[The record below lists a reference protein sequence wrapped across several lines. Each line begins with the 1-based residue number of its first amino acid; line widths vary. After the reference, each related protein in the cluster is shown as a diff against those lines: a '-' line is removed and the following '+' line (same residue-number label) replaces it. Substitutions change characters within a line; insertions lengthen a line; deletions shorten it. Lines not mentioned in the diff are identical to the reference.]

1 MSSAPRAR
9 PRSWPGS
16 APLLAA
22 ALWGGCA
29 APVSYHRFVA
39 ATPYHDAPLP
49 SRAKIFLVAGGTDV
63 ANFAAEVAA
72 QRALWRGRGFSEDE
86 IACYWAA
93 PSRAGFRGDRAQFRR
108 VAGELRGCYA
118 ATTAQ
123 VRGHLA
129 RAAAA
134 APPFL
139 YDYVSS
145 HGLTSLVP
153 ENIPKDMLRGPE
165 GALLD
170 QPTLQLGAGPG
181 AGVEAAGLIAALQAG
196 AAPEDLVFAP
206 GVLAGA
212 LAAGPTTTP
221 KFVVLQACH
230 AGAFAEALAEV
241 PGVVAVMAARR
252 DRTSF
257 GCDPGRELTIFG
269 AAYLRHLAALLGGGG
284 PAAID
289 WDALF
294 VDLDRE
300 IAAIERAAR
309 AEPSAPVM
317 VRGRA
322 P

>member
-1 MSSAPRAR
+1 MSAAPRSR
-9 PRSWPGS
+9 PRS
-16 APLLAA
+16 ALLLGA

-49 SRAKIFLVAGGTDV
+49 ARAKIFLVAGGRDV

-72 QRALWRGRGFSEDE
+72 QRALWRGRGFDEDE
-86 IACYWAA
+86 IACYWAT
-93 PSRAGFRGDRAQFRR
+93 PSRSGFRGDRAQFRR
-108 VAGELRGCYA
+108 VASALRGCYA
-118 ATTAQ
+118 ASTAL
-123 VRGHLA
+123 VREHLA

-139 YDYVSS
+139 YVYVSS

-153 ENIPKDMLRGPE
+153 ENVPKDMLRGPE
-165 GALLD
+165 GSMLD

-212 LAAGPTTTP
+212 LAAAPAATP

-230 AGAFAEALAEV
+230 AGAFAEALAGV
-241 PGVVAVMAARR
+241 PGVVALMAARR

-269 AAYLRHLAALLGGGG
+269 AAYLRHLEAQLGRGG
-284 PAAID
+284 PATID

-294 VDLDRE
+294 AALDRE
-300 IAAIERAAR
+300 IAALERAAQ

-317 VRGRA
+317 VRGA
-322 P
+322 PP